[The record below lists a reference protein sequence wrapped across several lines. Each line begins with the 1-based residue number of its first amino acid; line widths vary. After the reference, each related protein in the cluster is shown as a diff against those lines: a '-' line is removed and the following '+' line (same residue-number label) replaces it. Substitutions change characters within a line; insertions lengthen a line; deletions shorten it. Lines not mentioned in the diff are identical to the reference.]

1 MVQRVRVMADLVD
14 IEVQDQE
21 VAAKRRNL
29 VHVRMSV
36 VRGQGRYL
44 NKIT

>member
-1 MVQRVRVMADLVD
+1 MVQRVKVMADLVD
-14 IEVQDQE
+14 IVVQDQE
-21 VAAKRRNL
+21 VAVRRRNL
-29 VHVRMSV
+29 VHAHMSV